1 MDLSNYRAAKA
12 AQAAAVGVVAGQIVV
27 VKNVYDP
34 HGNVTPQHIVVK
46 RDELQA
52 ARDDVVSRYEKE
64 LAELDAIIQDVD
76 NAAKDAP
83 LVSVKSAPV
92 EVK

>member
-12 AQAAAVGVVAGQIVV
+12 AQAAAVGVVAGQVVV

-52 ARDDVVSRYEKE
+52 ARNEVVARYEKE
-64 LAELDAIIQDVD
+64 LAELDALIQDVD

-83 LVSVKSAPV
+83 LSKIKPAPV
-92 EVK
+92 EIK